1 MLDLHVVRQMTT
13 ISPVVSPRSSND
25 VSPSSSMDDAPSP
38 STSLSPHASESW
50 QRIGSRGGTAVR
62 SLDGG
67 EIKKFPVQVG
77 EEGKVGGSFD
87 GQVEVAPSAKLTS
100 KRRWCPCVPPAAQRT
115 SVDR

>member
-1 MLDLHVVRQMTT
+1 MLDLHIVRQMTT
-13 ISPVVSPRSSND
+13 KSPVVSPRSSND
-25 VSPSSSMDDAPSP
+25 VSPSSSMDDASLP
-38 STSLSPHASESW
+38 STSLSHASESG

-62 SLDGG
+62 SLDRG
-67 EIKKFPVQVG
+67 EIKEFPVQVG
-77 EEGKVGGSFD
+77 GQGKVGGSFD